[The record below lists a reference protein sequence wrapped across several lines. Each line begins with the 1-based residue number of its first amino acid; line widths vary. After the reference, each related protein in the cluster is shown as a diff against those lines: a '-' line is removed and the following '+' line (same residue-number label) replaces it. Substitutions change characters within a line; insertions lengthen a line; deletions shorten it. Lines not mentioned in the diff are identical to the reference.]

1 MPRHAALAHKLTS
14 ETLVDMKEFGCTNI
28 GRRISIVSPTALS
41 SALDHHPLAGGVM
54 TSLIVAG
61 IAVRTDAEGRYF
73 LNDLHKAAGN
83 ERWHEPANWRI
94 TNSFKG
100 LVAELETTGI
110 PVVSIPGRN
119 GGTYVV
125 KELVYANAIWI
136 SPSFHLKV
144 IRAYD
149 ALVTGNQL
157 PTTAMPVVSFVGALT
172 VGHWRD
178 TARQKHRESVI
189 KPEQPSG

>member
-1 MPRHAALAHKLTS
+1 M
-14 ETLVDMKEFGCTNI
+14 D
-28 GRRISIVSPTALS
+28 
-41 SALDHHPLAGGVM
+41 
-54 TSLIVAG
+54 SLIVAG

-83 ERWHEPANWRI
+83 ERWYEPANWRI

-125 KELVYANAIWI
+125 KELVYANAMWI
-136 SPSFHLKV
+136 SPRFHLKV

-157 PTTAMPVVSFVGALT
+157 PSIATLDSLPPADIGPALKCSARVCAGFTPFRPSTPSSQRVSSKRFCFVGWD
-172 VGHWRD
+172 VGYKRK
-178 TARQKHRESVI
+178 T
-189 KPEQPSG
+189 P